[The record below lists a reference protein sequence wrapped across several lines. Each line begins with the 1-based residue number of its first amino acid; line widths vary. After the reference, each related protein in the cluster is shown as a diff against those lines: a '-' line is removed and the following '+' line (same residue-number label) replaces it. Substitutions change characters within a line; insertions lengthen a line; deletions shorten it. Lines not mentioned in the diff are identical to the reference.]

1 VEENYKIVVT
11 FNHKKYTAMKKM
23 IVALALVSGVAVIA
37 YASLQN
43 RNDTRQAVEK
53 QSKQE
58 MKKECK
64 KRCLYDG

>member
-1 VEENYKIVVT
+1 MNYKIVVT
-11 FNHKKYTAMKKM
+11 FNYKKYTAMKKM

-43 RNDTRQAVEK
+43 RNNTKQAVEK
-53 QSKQE
+53 QNKQE

-64 KRCLYDG
+64 KRCLYDA

>member
-1 VEENYKIVVT
+1 
-11 FNHKKYTAMKKM
+11 MKKM
-23 IVALALVSGVAVIA
+23 IVALALASGVAVIA

-43 RNDTRQAVEK
+43 RSNNKQAIEK

-64 KRCLYDG
+64 KRCLYDA